1 MKQRSLLVSLL
12 FTGMSAAAQQ
22 PQKPL
27 VDSTELKTL
36 FFAGLREKLNENYSR
51 AGESFQKIL
60 AIDPKNAAVY
70 YELASLNYRQNKLTE
85 AETAIKRSV
94 ALDANNLWY
103 WKMMAE
109 LYKRKGDM
117 EGLVAVFNELIRLSP
132 DDDAFYFD
140 KGNAYLLL
148 GKTTEA
154 LRTYDELEKKFGVSK
169 ALVQARHRIDLG
181 NKKEATKAELE
192 NMLSA
197 GVDDVP
203 GMLDLSQSMIEKG
216 QTENA
221 LILLK
226 KAKSISPENYE
237 IDLALADYYQNIK
250 NSIEAGLALRTAFA
264 NPEMPQ
270 QRKGKIILMIAG
282 GAKNPIL
289 IEEALALT
297 KLAMQTSSND
307 PNMHALYGDLLYQK
321 GELLAALQQYQG
333 VLKMSDQLYPV
344 WERVLVIQNNIGKYK
359 EAAKTG
365 EEALAIFP
373 NQGILYYYLAF
384 AQHRDQQN
392 AAAMTNIKAAMQL
405 DGDNPA
411 LQALVFAL
419 QGEIFLDEQKFRE
432 ANTAFDKAV
441 SLAPKNYLLLN
452 NYAFYLALSNQ
463 DLEKAETLIAK
474 AAAAMPGSTSVADT
488 YALVLFKRGKYVQAK
503 SWAELAIQHDGAENG
518 LYLEHYGD
526 ILFLNGEKEAALIQW
541 QKANDAGNDA
551 ANLKRKINEKKYI
564 K

>member
-1 MKQRSLLVSLL
+1 MKQRSLLLSLL
-12 FTGMSAAAQQ
+12 LAGLSAEAQQ
-22 PQKPL
+22 PVNPKL
-27 VDSTELKTL
+27 DSTEVRTL
-36 FFAGLREKLNENYSR
+36 FFAGLREKLNENYSK

-70 YELASLNYRQNKLTE
+70 YEIASLNYRQNKLQE
-85 AETAIKRSV
+85 AEAAIKKSV

-117 EGLVAVFNELIRLSP
+117 DGLISVFNELIRLSP
-132 DDDAFYFD
+132 DNDAFYFD

-169 ALVQARHRIDLG
+169 ALIQARHRIDLG

-197 GVDDVP
+197 GEDDVP
-203 GMLDLSQSMIEKG
+203 GMLDLSQSMMEKG

-221 LILLK
+221 LVLLK

-237 IDLALADYYQNIK
+237 IDLAIADYYQNIK
-250 NSIEAGLALRTAFA
+250 NSKEAGIALRTAFA
-264 NPEMPQ
+264 NPEMPA

-282 GAKNPIL
+282 NAKNPLL
-289 IEEALALT
+289 IEEALALA
-297 KLAMQTSSND
+297 KIAMERGDED
-307 PNMHALYGDLLYQK
+307 PNMIALYGDLLYQK
-321 GELLAALQQYQG
+321 GALSAALQQYQA
-333 VLKMSDQLYPV
+333 VLKLSDQLYPV
-344 WERVLVIQNNIGKYK
+344 WERVLTIQNNLGKYK

-365 EEALAIFP
+365 EAALAIFP

-384 AQHRDQQN
+384 AQHRDLQN
-392 AAAMTNIKAAMQL
+392 AAAMTNIKAALQL
-405 DGDNPA
+405 DGENPD

-419 QGEIFLDEQKFRE
+419 QGEIFLDEEKFKE
-432 ANTAFDKAV
+432 ANIAFDKAV
-441 SLAPKNYLLLN
+441 TLAPKNYLLLN
-452 NYAFYLALSNQ
+452 NYAFYLALRNQ
-463 DLEKAETLIAK
+463 DLEKAEALAAK
-474 AAAAMPGSTSVADT
+474 AAAGMPGNTSVADT
-488 YALVLFKRGKYVQAK
+488 YALVLFKRGKYAMAK
-503 SWAELAIQHDGAENG
+503 NWAEQAIQHDGSGNG

-526 ILFLNGEKEAALIQW
+526 ILFLNGEQEAALLQW
-541 QKANDAGNDA
+541 QKAKDAGNDA

>member
-12 FTGMSAAAQQ
+12 FAGISAVAQ
-22 PQKPL
+22 PPVIPAL
-27 VDSTELKTL
+27 DSTELKTL
-36 FFAGLREKLNENYSR
+36 FFAGLREKLNENYSK

-70 YELASLNYRQNKLTE
+70 YEIASLNYRQNKLTE
-85 AETAIKRSV
+85 AEAAIKKSV

-117 EGLVAVFNELIRLSP
+117 EGLITVFNELIRLSP

-154 LRTYDELEKKFGVSK
+154 LKTYAELEKKFGVSK
-169 ALVQARHRIDLG
+169 ALIQARHRIDLG

-192 NMLSA
+192 DMLSA
-197 GVDDVP
+197 GADDVP
-203 GMLDLSQSMIEKG
+203 GMLDLSQSMVEKG
-216 QTENA
+216 QIENA

-226 KAKSISPENYE
+226 KAKSINPENYE

-250 NSIEAGLALRTAFA
+250 NSKEAGLALRTAFA
-264 NPEMPQ
+264 NPEMPA

-282 GAKNPIL
+282 GAKNPLL

-297 KLAMQTSSND
+297 KLAMQTAAAD
-307 PNMHALYGDLLYQK
+307 PNMLALYGDLLYQK
-321 GELLAALQQYQG
+321 GDLLAALQQYQE
-333 VLKMSDQLYPV
+333 VLKLSEQLYPV
-344 WERVLVIQNNIGKYK
+344 WERVLNIQNNTGKYK
-359 EAAKTG
+359 DAAKTG

-392 AAAMTNIKAAMQL
+392 AAAMTNIKSALQL
-405 DGDNPA
+405 DGENTE

-419 QGEIFLDEQKFRE
+419 QGEILLDEQKFAA
-432 ANTAFDKAV
+432 ANVAFDKAV
-441 SLAPKNYLLLN
+441 ALAPKNYLLLN

-474 AAAAMPGSTSVADT
+474 AAGALPENTSIADT
-488 YALVLFKRGKYVQAK
+488 YALVLFKRGKYAQAK
-503 SWAELAIQHDGAENG
+503 NWAEQAIKHDGAGNG

-526 ILFLNGEKEAALIQW
+526 ILFLYGEKEAALIQW
-541 QKANDAGNDA
+541 KKAQDAGNDA
-551 ANLKRKINEKKYI
+551 ASLKQKINEKKYI

>member
-1 MKQRSLLVSLL
+1 MKQRSLLLSLL
-12 FTGMSAAAQQ
+12 LAGLSAEAQQ
-22 PQKPL
+22 PVNPKL
-27 VDSTELKTL
+27 DSTEVRTL
-36 FFAGLREKLNENYSR
+36 FFAGLREKLNENYSK

-70 YELASLNYRQNKLTE
+70 YEIASLNYRQNKLQE
-85 AETAIKRSV
+85 AEAAIKKSV

-117 EGLVAVFNELIRLSP
+117 DGLIGVFNELIRLSP
-132 DDDAFYFD
+132 DNDAFYFD

-169 ALVQARHRIDLG
+169 ALIQARHRIDLG

-197 GVDDVP
+197 GEDDVP
-203 GMLDLSQSMIEKG
+203 GMLDLSQSMMDKG

-221 LILLK
+221 LVLLK

-237 IDLALADYYQNIK
+237 IDLAIADFYQNIK
-250 NSIEAGLALRTAFA
+250 NSKEAGIALRTAFA
-264 NPEMPQ
+264 NPEMPA

-282 GAKNPIL
+282 NAKNPLL
-289 IEEALALT
+289 IEEALALA
-297 KLAMQTSSND
+297 KIAMERGDED
-307 PNMHALYGDLLYQK
+307 PNMIALYGDLLYQK
-321 GELLAALQQYQG
+321 GALSAALQQYQA
-333 VLKMSDQLYPV
+333 VLKLSDQLYPV
-344 WERVLVIQNNIGKYK
+344 WERVLTIQNNLGKYK

-365 EEALAIFP
+365 EAALAIFP

-392 AAAMTNIKAAMQL
+392 AAAMTNIKAALQL
-405 DGDNPA
+405 DGENPD

-419 QGEIFLDEQKFRE
+419 QGEIFLDEEKFKE
-432 ANTAFDKAV
+432 ANIAFDKAV
-441 SLAPKNYLLLN
+441 TLAPKNYLLLN
-452 NYAFYLALSNQ
+452 NYAFYLALRNQ
-463 DLEKAETLIAK
+463 DLEKAEALAAK
-474 AAAAMPGSTSVADT
+474 AAAGMPGNTSVADT
-488 YALVLFKRGKYVQAK
+488 YALVLFKRGKYAMAK
-503 SWAELAIQHDGAENG
+503 NWAEQAIQHDGSGNG

-526 ILFLNGEKEAALIQW
+526 ILFLNGEQEAALLQW
-541 QKANDAGNDA
+541 QKAKDAGNDA

>member
-1 MKQRSLLVSLL
+1 MKQRSLLLSLL
-12 FTGMSAAAQQ
+12 LAGTTAVAQQ
-22 PQKPL
+22 PVNPKL
-27 VDSTELKTL
+27 DSTEVKTL
-36 FFAGLREKLNENYSR
+36 FFAGLREKLNENYSK

-60 AIDPKNAAVY
+60 TLDPNNAAVY
-70 YELASLNYRQNKLTE
+70 YEIASLNYRQNKLAE
-85 AETAIKRSV
+85 AEAAIKKSV

-117 EGLVAVFNELIRLSP
+117 DGLVNVFNELIRLSP
-132 DDDAFYFD
+132 DNDAFYYD

-154 LRTYDELEKKFGVSK
+154 FRTYDELEKKFGVSK
-169 ALVQARHRIDLG
+169 ALIQARQRIDLG
-181 NKKEATKAELE
+181 NKKTATKAEME

-197 GVDDVP
+197 GADDVP
-203 GMLDLSQSMIEKG
+203 GMLDLSQTMVEKG
-216 QTENA
+216 QMENA
-221 LILLK
+221 VLLLK

-250 NSIEAGLALRTAFA
+250 NSNEAGLALKTAFA
-264 NPEMPQ
+264 NPEMPT

-282 GAKNPIL
+282 NAKNTTQL
-289 IEEALALT
+289 EEAIAFT
-297 KLAMQTSSND
+297 KLALESSGND
-307 PNMHALYGDLLYQK
+307 PNRMALYGDLLYQK
-321 GELLAALQQYQG
+321 GDLSASLQQYQE
-333 VLKMSDQLYPV
+333 VLKVSDQLYPV
-344 WERVLVIQNNIGKYK
+344 WERVLTIQNNLGKYK
-359 EAAKTG
+359 DAAKSG

-392 AAAMTNIKAAMQL
+392 GEAMTNIKAALQM

-411 LQALVFAL
+411 LQALIFAL
-419 QGEIFLDEQKFRE
+419 QGEIFLDEQKFSE

-441 SLAPKNYLLLN
+441 KLAPKNYLLLN

-463 DLEKAETLIAK
+463 DLAKAEDLVAK
-474 AAAAMPGSTSVADT
+474 AAAAMPGNTSVADT
-488 YALVLFKRGKYVQAK
+488 YALVLLKRGKYEAAK
-503 SWAELAIQHDGAENG
+503 PWAEIAIQHDGAGNG

-526 ILFLNGEKEAALIQW
+526 ILFLTGEREAALIQW
-541 QKANDAGNDA
+541 QKAKAAGNDSP
-551 ANLKRKINEKKYI
+551 NLNRKINEKKYI